1 MVSDGV
7 AQAVLLDVVET
18 EEVVKVI
25 NIELLELILE
35 LELLRAL
42 QLAERLYWVAEYTVT
57 PLGCATR

>member
-1 MVSDGV
+1 MSDGV

-35 LELLRAL
+35 LELLTAF